1 MWAQLP
7 DARLSRSSNFLPS
20 RHFGDMIGV
29 TLHRGY
35 PMPITDHEL
44 KLVQASLDRLRDE
57 FDTRSMFFY
66 EALFKRAPHLKD
78 MFRDDLAGQGMKF
91 MSTLD
96 VIVRKLDNEEE
107 LATRYKGLG
116 NMHAAIGIIA
126 ADFEPM
132 EEALI
137 DTLRDAL
144 ADDFTHELEAA
155 WRKAY
160 AIVSGN
166 MIERGGI
173 GG

>member
-1 MWAQLP
+1 MSISHQ
-7 DARLSRSSNFLPS
+7 
-20 RHFGDMIGV
+20 
-29 TLHRGY
+29 
-35 PMPITDHEL
+35 EL
-44 KLVQASLDRLRDE
+44 QLVQASLDRLRDG

-66 EALFKRAPHLKD
+66 EALFKRAPHLKA

-107 LATRYKGLG
+107 LASRYQGLG
-116 NMHAAIGIIA
+116 DMHAAIGVEKS
-126 ADFEPM
+126 DFEPM
-132 EEALI
+132 EEALM

-144 ADDFTHELEAA
+144 ADDFTPELEAA

-166 MIERGGI
+166 MIRRGGI
-173 GG
+173 GD

>member
-1 MWAQLP
+1 MA
-7 DARLSRSSNFLPS
+7 
-20 RHFGDMIGV
+20 
-29 TLHRGY
+29 
-35 PMPITDHEL
+35 ITDNEL
-44 KLVQASLDRLRDE
+44 RLVQTSLDRLRDE

-66 EALFKRAPHLKD
+66 EALFSRAPHLKA

-107 LATRYKGLG
+107 LASRYKGLG
-116 NMHAAIGIIA
+116 EMHAAIGVEVS
-126 ADFEPM
+126 DFEPM
-132 EEALI
+132 QEALI

-144 ADDFTHELEAA
+144 EDDFTPELEAA

-160 AIVSGN
+160 AIVSAN
-166 MIERGGI
+166 MIRRGKI